1 MGISSAQ
8 EGLGRISP
16 TSIANP
22 RKVAK
27 IICYSSYQLLL
38 GFSLCTTLPS
48 ANAVRGIGKRSGS
61 LIHANSVIQT
71 WEWLFIIY
79 FILLA
84 ASYLLLDLISLV
96 TLSRYLPEHTL
107 DRLPEGYTGFEPG
120 ISLLAPA
127 YNEEST
133 IAGSIRSL
141 LQLTYAEYEIIVV
154 NDGSKDRTLDVLIR
168 EFSLARFPEV
178 YQMRIPTKT
187 IRDVYRSEQYPNLR
201 VVDKE
206 NGGKADALNA
216 GINLSKY
223 SLFCSLDADSIV
235 QRDSLQRIVQPFL
248 HDPTTVA
255 CGGTIRI
262 ANGCEVSGG
271 FLVKVGLPGNLL
283 ALFQIVEYIRAFFF
297 GRLGWSP
304 LNAMLIISGA
314 FGLFHKPTVLKVGGY
329 RTETIGEDMELVVRL
344 HRLLRESKTP
354 YRITFVPDP
363 ICWTEA
369 PEDLRTLRNQ
379 RIRWQRGLCE
389 SLSLN
394 RELLLHPTGGMVGWI
409 AFPFAMFFEC
419 LSPVMIAIGYFTI
432 VVCFGLGLISGAAVA
447 AFLLADVGLGMVVSV
462 SALLLEEMSFHIYP
476 KPVHTLY
483 LFAVALA
490 ENVGYRQLNSMWRLI
505 GLVRWLSGKKASW
518 GDMTRVASW
527 QSR

>member
-1 MGISSAQ
+1 
-8 EGLGRISP
+8 
-16 TSIANP
+16 
-22 RKVAK
+22 
-27 IICYSSYQLLL
+27 
-38 GFSLCTTLPS
+38 
-48 ANAVRGIGKRSGS
+48 
-61 LIHANSVIQT
+61 
-71 WEWLFIIY
+71 
-79 FILLA
+79 
-84 ASYLLLDLISLV
+84 
-96 TLSRYLPEHTL
+96 
-107 DRLPEGYTGFEPG
+107 
-120 ISLLAPA
+120 
-127 YNEEST
+127 
-133 IAGSIRSL
+133 
-141 LQLTYAEYEIIVV
+141 
-154 NDGSKDRTLDVLIR
+154 
-168 EFSLARFPEV
+168 
-178 YQMRIPTKT
+178 
-187 IRDVYRSEQYPNLR
+187 
-201 VVDKE
+201 
-206 NGGKADALNA
+206 
-216 GINLSKY
+216 
-223 SLFCSLDADSIV
+223 
-235 QRDSLQRIVQPFL
+235 
-248 HDPTTVA
+248 
-255 CGGTIRI
+255 
-262 ANGCEVSGG
+262 VSGG

>member
-1 MGISSAQ
+1 MID
-8 EGLGRISP
+8 
-16 TSIANP
+16 
-22 RKVAK
+22 
-27 IICYSSYQLLL
+27 
-38 GFSLCTTLPS
+38 TL
-48 ANAVRGIGKRSGS
+48 R
-61 LIHANSVIQT
+61 HADGVIQT
-71 WEWLFIIY
+71 WEWLFILY
-79 FILLA
+79 FVLLA
-84 ASYLLLDLISLV
+84 ASYLLLDAIALV
-96 TLSRYLPEHTL
+96 SLSRYLPEHTL
-107 DRLPEGYTGFEPG
+107 DRLPKGYTGFEPG
-120 ISLLAPA
+120 ISLLVPA
-127 YNEEST
+127 YNEETT

-154 NDGSKDRTLDVLIR
+154 NDGSKDHTLDVLMS
-168 EFSLARFPEV
+168 EFSLIRFSEV
-178 YQMRIPTKT
+178 YQMQIPTKT
-187 IRDVYRSEQYPNLR
+187 IRGVYRSQVYPNLR

-216 GINLSKY
+216 GINLSKHA
-223 SLFCSLDADSIV
+223 LFCSLDADSIV

-248 HDPTTVA
+248 HDPSTVA

-271 FLVKVGLPGNLL
+271 FLVKVGMPKNCL

-314 FGLFHKPTVLKVGGY
+314 FGLFQKDAVMKVGGY

-344 HRLLRESKTP
+344 HRLLRESNTP

-389 SLSLN
+389 SLSIN
-394 RELLLHPTGGMVGWI
+394 RELLFHPAGGTVGWL
-409 AFPFAMFFEC
+409 AFPFAILFEC
-419 LSPVMIAIGYFTI
+419 LSPVIVVVGYVTI
-432 VVCFGLGLISGAAVA
+432 VICFGLGLVSIEAVT

-462 SALLLEEMSFHIYP
+462 SALLLEELSFHIYP
-476 KPVHTLY
+476 KASHTLL
-483 LFAVALA
+483 LFAVAVV
-490 ENVGYRQLNSMWRLI
+490 ENVGYRQLNSFWRLI
-505 GLVRWLSGKKASW
+505 GFIRWLSGTKASW
-518 GDMTRVASW
+518 GEMARVASW

>member
-1 MGISSAQ
+1 MS
-8 EGLGRISP
+8 E
-16 TSIANP
+16 
-22 RKVAK
+22 
-27 IICYSSYQLLL
+27 
-38 GFSLCTTLPS
+38 SLRL
-48 ANAVRGIGKRSGS
+48 ASGV
-61 LIHANSVIQT
+61 LQA
-71 WEWLFIIY
+71 WEWLFILY
-79 FILLA
+79 FVLLA
-84 ASYLLLDLISLV
+84 ASYLLLDLIALAS
-96 TLSRYLPEHTL
+96 LSRYLPEHTL

-127 YNEEST
+127 YNEEAT

-154 NDGSKDRTLDVLIR
+154 NDGSKDRTLDVLMS
-168 EFSLARFPEV
+168 EFSLTRFPEV
-178 YQMRIPTKT
+178 YQMRVPTKT
-187 IRDVYRSEQYPNLR
+187 IRAVYHSQHYPNLR

-223 SLFCSLDADSIV
+223 GLFCSLDADSIV

-248 HDPTTVA
+248 HDPSTVA

-271 FLVKVGLPGNLL
+271 FLVKVGMPKNWL

-304 LNAMLIISGA
+304 MNAMLIISGA
-314 FGLFHKPTVLKVGGY
+314 FGLFQKDAVLKVGGY
-329 RTETIGEDMELVVRL
+329 RRDTIGEDMELVVRL
-344 HRLLRESKTP
+344 HRLLRESRTR

-369 PEDLRTLRNQ
+369 PEDLNTLRNQ

-389 SLSLN
+389 SLYLN
-394 RELLLHPTGGMVGWI
+394 RELLFHPRGGTVGWL
-409 AFPFAMFFEC
+409 AFPFAILFEC
-419 LSPVMIAIGYFTI
+419 LSPVIVVIGYVAI
-432 VVCFGLGLISGAAVA
+432 LVGLVLNWISIEALTV
-447 AFLLADVGLGMVVSV
+447 FLLADVGLGMVVSV
-462 SALLLEEMSFHIYP
+462 SALLLEELSFHIYP
-476 KPVHTLY
+476 KSVHTLC
-483 LFAVALA
+483 LFAVAVV
-490 ENVGYRQLNSMWRLI
+490 ENLGYRQLNSIWRLM
-505 GLVRWLSGKKASW
+505 GLIRWMSGAKATW
-518 GDMTRVASW
+518 GHMTRVASW

>member
-1 MGISSAQ
+1 MID
-8 EGLGRISP
+8 
-16 TSIANP
+16 
-22 RKVAK
+22 
-27 IICYSSYQLLL
+27 
-38 GFSLCTTLPS
+38 
-48 ANAVRGIGKRSGS
+48 AVRQAGG
-61 LIHANSVIQT
+61 LLQA
-71 WEWLFIIY
+71 WEWLFILY
-79 FILLA
+79 FVLLA
-84 ASYLLLDLISLV
+84 ASYLLLDVIALV
-96 TLSRYLPEHTL
+96 SLSRYLPEHTL

-120 ISLLAPA
+120 ITLLVPA
-127 YNEEST
+127 YNEEAT

-141 LQLTYAEYEIIVV
+141 LQLTYAEYEIIVI
-154 NDGSKDRTLDVLIR
+154 NDGSPDRTLDVLTN

-178 YQMRIPTKT
+178 YQMRLATES
-187 IRDVYRSEQYPNLR
+187 IRGVYRSQQYPNLR

-223 SLFCSLDADSIV
+223 RLFCSLDADSIV

-248 HDPTTVA
+248 QDPSTVA

-271 FLVKVGLPGNLL
+271 FLVKVGLPKNWL

-304 LNAMLIISGA
+304 MNAMLIISGA
-314 FGLFHKPTVLKVGGY
+314 FGLFQRDVVIQVGGY
-329 RTETIGEDMELVVRL
+329 RAETIGEDMELVLRL
-344 HRLLRESKTP
+344 HRCLRESRTP

-394 RELLLHPTGGMVGWI
+394 RELLFHPQGGMVGWL
-409 AFPFAMFFEC
+409 AFPFAILFEC
-419 LSPVMIAIGYFTI
+419 LSPIVVVIGYATMIGGFA
-432 VVCFGLGLISGAAVA
+432 FSRISIEGVI

-462 SALLLEEMSFHIYP
+462 SALLLEELSFHIYP
-476 KPVHTLY
+476 KPSQTLW
-483 LFAVALA
+483 LFAVAII
-490 ENVGYRQLNSMWRLI
+490 ENVGYRQLNSIWRLI
-505 GLVRWLSGKKASW
+505 GLTRWMLRTKANW
-518 GDMTRVASW
+518 GHMTRVASW
-527 QSR
+527 QSQ

>member
-1 MGISSAQ
+1 MIEVLRQADGA
-8 EGLGRISP
+8 
-16 TSIANP
+16 
-22 RKVAK
+22 
-27 IICYSSYQLLL
+27 
-38 GFSLCTTLPS
+38 
-48 ANAVRGIGKRSGS
+48 
-61 LIHANSVIQT
+61 IQA

-79 FILLA
+79 FALLA

-96 TLSRYLPEHTL
+96 SLSRYLPQHTL

-127 YNEEST
+127 YNEETT

-141 LQLTYAEYEIIVV
+141 LQVTYAEYEIIVI
-154 NDGSKDRTLDVLIR
+154 NDGSKDHTLEVLIR
-168 EFSLARFPEV
+168 EFALVRFPEV
-178 YQMRIPTKT
+178 YQMRIPTKA
-187 IRDVYRSEQYPNLR
+187 IRGVYRSQQYPNLR
-201 VVDKE
+201 LIDKE

-216 GINLSKY
+216 GVNLSTY
-223 SLFCSLDADSIV
+223 ALFCSLDADSIV

-248 HDPTTVA
+248 QDPTTVA

-271 FLVKVGLPGNLL
+271 FLVKVGLPANWV
-283 ALFQIVEYIRAFFF
+283 ARFQIVEYIRAFFF

-304 LNAMLIISGA
+304 MNAMLIISGA
-314 FGLFHKPTVLKVGGY
+314 FGLFRKDVVLQVGGY

-344 HRLLRESKTP
+344 HRLLRESRTA

-369 PEDLRTLRNQ
+369 PEDLTTLRNQ

-394 RELLLHPTGGMVGWI
+394 RELLFHPHGGAVGWLS
-409 AFPFAMFFEC
+409 FPFAVLFEC
-419 LSPVMIAIGYFTI
+419 LSPVIVVVGYVSL
-432 VVCFGLGLISGAAVA
+432 VVCFAFSMISIEAVS

-462 SALLLEEMSFHIYP
+462 SALLLEELSFHIYP
-476 KPVHTLY
+476 KPSHTLL
-483 LFAVALA
+483 LFAVALV
-490 ENVGYRQLNSMWRLI
+490 ENVGYRQLNSIWRLT
-505 GLVRWLSGKKASW
+505 GLVRWAAGTRATW
-518 GDMTRVASW
+518 GQMTRVASW

>member
-1 MGISSAQ
+1 MI
-8 EGLGRISP
+8 ETLRLFTGLLQ
-16 TSIANP
+16 A
-22 RKVAK
+22 
-27 IICYSSYQLLL
+27 
-38 GFSLCTTLPS
+38 
-48 ANAVRGIGKRSGS
+48 
-61 LIHANSVIQT
+61 
-71 WEWLFIIY
+71 WEWLFIAY
-79 FILLA
+79 FGLLA
-84 ASYLLLDLISLV
+84 ASYLLLDLIALAS
-96 TLSRYLPEHTL
+96 LSRYLPEHTL

-127 YNEEST
+127 YNEEAT
-133 IAGSIRSL
+133 IAGSIQSL

-154 NDGSKDRTLDVLIR
+154 NDGSKDRTFDILMS
-168 EFSLARFPEV
+168 EFSLIRFPEV
-178 YQMRIPTKT
+178 YQTRIPTKT
-187 IRDVYRSEQYPNLR
+187 IRGVYYSQHYPNLR

-216 GINLSKY
+216 GINLSRY
-223 SLFCSLDADSIV
+223 GLFCSLDADSIV

-271 FLVKVGLPGNLL
+271 FLVKVGMPKNWL

-304 LNAMLIISGA
+304 MNAMLIISGA
-314 FGLFHKPTVLKVGGY
+314 FGLFQKDAVLKVGGY
-329 RTETIGEDMELVVRL
+329 RGDTIGEDMELVVRL
-344 HRLLRESKTP
+344 HRVLRESRTP

-369 PEDLRTLRNQ
+369 PEDVSTLRNQ

-394 RELLLHPTGGMVGWI
+394 RDLLFHPRGGTVGWV
-409 AFPFAMFFEC
+409 AFPF
-419 LSPVMIAIGYFTI
+419 VI
-432 VVCFGLGLISGAAVA
+432 VVVGYVTFIVGLALNWISLEAVT
-447 AFLLADVGLGMVVSV
+447 AFLLVEIGLGMVLSV
-462 SALLLEEMSFHIYP
+462 SALLLEELSFHIYP
-476 KPVHTLY
+476 KSVHTLS
-483 LFAVALA
+483 LFAVALV
-490 ENVGYRQLNSMWRLI
+490 ENLGYRQLNSIWRLI
-505 GLVRWLSGKKASW
+505 GLLRWISGTKASW
-518 GDMTRVASW
+518 GQMTRVASW